1 MEQGDHS
8 GCMIELLACS
18 EHMDKQLRQ
27 MGYEPGTSNMPH
39 REEDTE
45 ATMFTDEDG
54 ECTVGFC
61 LWCGKDFCSTEEVEA
76 HNADD
81 MAACPAVQKYKG
93 KH

>member
-1 MEQGDHS
+1 MSHKHFCDFAGHTWECEGS
-8 GCMIELLACS
+8 ALRPLA
-18 EHMDKQLRQ
+18 
-27 MGYEPGTSNMPH
+27 G
-39 REEDTE
+39 DTE
-45 ATMFTDEDG
+45 PSVCMCRTCQVPMEDG